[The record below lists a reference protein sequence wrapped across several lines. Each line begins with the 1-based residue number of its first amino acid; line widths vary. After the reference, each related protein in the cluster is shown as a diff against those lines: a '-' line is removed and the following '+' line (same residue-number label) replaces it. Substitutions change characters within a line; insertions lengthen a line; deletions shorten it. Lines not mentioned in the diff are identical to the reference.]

1 MQSKT
6 EFIKKV
12 MLELNEQEAR
22 WLRALVQ
29 NPIGCTPEKEPE
41 SDRNMRANFWEALK
55 SID

>member
-12 MLELNEQEAR
+12 MLELNEQETR